1 MVNEMQTRNIKQNEI
16 NTAVKQ
22 VTDRFGI
29 DIIAD
34 HKRFCS
40 AMKDLA
46 PKLSKESK
54 AFFVALSENVGAIYL
69 RENDAVTSGQKSSSE
84 VIVRAKSVISEYLNE
99 KKADMITESLAF
111 ALGWELT
118 EAPTVESEGS
128 YDSGSSTVIEDLM
141 RRAEN
146 GSDDACFNIGENFY
160 YGRGGV
166 KQDYAKAVEWYTK
179 SAQRGDCSSQKK
191 LADCYRSGQGTKRSF
206 AKAVYWYD
214 RAAQQGDYESAKAAV
229 YCYKIGGNDLSQ
241 DVKKAEELALK
252 YSVELDDDDGIDDIM
267 RNAESGNPAMQYAL
281 ANAYYSGTGIS
292 ASTQMAVYWYEK
304 SAAQGFAPAQYNL
317 ACCLSSGT
325 GTLKDTSRAAQLYSE
340 AARQGDLDAMNNL
353 ASFYMKGEGVV
364 KSEKKAAELWR
375 EAAMGGHIKAQYNY
389 GECCFNG
396 KGTARDCAEAVRWY
410 KKAAEFFDPDA
421 AYSLS
426 WCYLNGTGV
435 PMNVYQAKKYA
446 KFSAQKMN
454 LNAMKLLAYL
464 YLRGLGCEMN
474 HARAADWL
482 GKAAVRGDRES
493 ADMLVYCLKYGGPFL
508 IKNENKAR
516 NTAEKYGIDYDLI

>member
-1 MVNEMQTRNIKQNEI
+1 MMQTENTKQNEI
-16 NTAVKQ
+16 NIAVKQ

-54 AFFVALSENVGAIYL
+54 AFFVALSENVGTIYL
-69 RENDAVTSGQKSSSE
+69 RDNDAVASGEKSASE
-84 VIVRAKSVISEYLNE
+84 VMVRAKSVISEYLNDS
-99 KKADMITESLAF
+99 KADMITESLAF
-111 ALGWELT
+111 ALGWEIAEVVT
-118 EAPTVESEGS
+118 SQTDDD
-128 YDSGSSTVIEDLM
+128 YDGGSSTVIEDLM
-141 RRAEN
+141 RKAEN
-146 GSDDACFNIGENFY
+146 GSDDACFNIGESFF

-166 KQDYAKAVEWYTK
+166 KQDYVKAVEWYTK
-179 SAQRGDCSSQKK
+179 SAERGDCSSQKK
-191 LADCYRSGQGTKRSF
+191 LADCFRSGQGTKRSF
-206 AKAVYWYD
+206 AKAVFWYEK
-214 RAAQQGDYESAKAAV
+214 AAQQGDYESAKAAV
-229 YCYKIGGNDLSQ
+229 YCYRIGGNDLSQ
-241 DVKKAEELALK
+241 DVKKAEEIAQK
-252 YSVELDDDDGIDDIM
+252 YGVDIDVEDGIDDIM
-267 RNAESGNPAMQYAL
+267 RGAESGNPAMQFAL
-281 ANAYYSGTGIS
+281 ANAYYNGTGIS
-292 ASTQMAVYWYEK
+292 ASTQMAVYWYKK
-304 SAAQGFAPAQYNL
+304 SAAQGYAPAQYNL

-325 GTLKDTSRAAQLYSE
+325 GTNKDTNAAAQLYSQ
-340 AARQGDLDAMNNL
+340 AAKQGDLDAMNNL
-353 ASFYMKGEGVV
+353 ASLYMKGEGVV

-375 EAAMGGHIKAQYNY
+375 EAALGGHVKAQYNY

-396 KGTARDCAEAVRWY
+396 KGTNRDYAEAVRWY

-435 PMNVYQAKKYA
+435 STNIYQAKKYA

-464 YLRGLGCEMN
+464 YLAGLGCEMN
-474 HARAADWL
+474 HARAVDWL
-482 GKAAVRGDRES
+482 GKAAVRGDKES

-508 IKNENKAR
+508 MKNESKAR
-516 NTAEKYGIDYDLI
+516 AAADKYSIDYELI